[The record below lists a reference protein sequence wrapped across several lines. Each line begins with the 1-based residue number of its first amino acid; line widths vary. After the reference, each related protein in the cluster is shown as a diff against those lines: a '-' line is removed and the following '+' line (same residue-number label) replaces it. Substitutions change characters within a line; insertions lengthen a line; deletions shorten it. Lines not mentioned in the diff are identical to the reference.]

1 MPNPP
6 SCPVL
11 IDQCKNVS
19 ISFLKQHGY
28 LNKNKVKSGVITW
41 SNQYEKTG
49 SISIFTDIDNE
60 DGYLEL
66 DYKSSQ
72 KSINYKVRLV
82 TIQSNLGKGVI
93 WYFIC
98 SRTGKRCKKL
108 HLIDGYFYHRS
119 AFSGCMYDK
128 QTESKKNRFSG
139 KLFDKWQAAYN
150 ASKEIRRKHFKK
162 QYNGK
167 PTRLYLKYLQQI
179 DAGQGIG
186 LEALLMI

>member
-1 MPNPP
+1 MPKPT

-28 LNKNKVKSGVITW
+28 LNKNKGKSGVITW

-66 DYKSSQ
+66 DYKSGQ
-72 KSINYKVRLV
+72 KSINYKVRLA

-98 SRTGKRCKKL
+98 SQTGKRCKKL
-108 HLIDGYFYHRS
+108 HLVDGYFYHRS
-119 AFSGCMYDK
+119 AFSGWMYDK

-179 DAGQGIG
+179 DVGQGIG
-186 LEALLMI
+186 LEALLMM